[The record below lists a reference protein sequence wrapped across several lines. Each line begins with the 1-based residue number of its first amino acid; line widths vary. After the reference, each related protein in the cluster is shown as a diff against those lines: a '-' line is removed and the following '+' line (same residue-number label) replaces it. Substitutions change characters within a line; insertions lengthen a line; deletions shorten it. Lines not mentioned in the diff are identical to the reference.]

1 MKKIAILLLA
11 ILTFSCSDDDEK
23 GTEED
28 KGQWAMIFNE
38 TVKSDSNPVDRTEKF
53 MFDGERLIQHIIKQ
67 RYFEEEINNEVNLSY
82 SDNQVTVTTDY
93 LTLVYTLN
101 SEGYASQCVYSLSSQ
116 NRIYQFSYS
125 AEDT

>member
-38 TVKSDSNPVDRTEKF
+38 FVKNDSNPVDRT
-53 MFDGERLIQHIIKQ
+53 D
-67 RYFEEEINNEVNLSY
+67 EVYVRWRAPDSTYYKTTLFRRR
-82 SDNQVTVTTDY
+82 NQ
-93 LTLVYTLN
+93 
-101 SEGYASQCVYSLSSQ
+101 
-116 NRIYQFSYS
+116 
-125 AEDT
+125 

>member
-1 MKKIAILLLA
+1 MKKVAILLLA

-38 TVKSDSNPVDRTEKF
+38 SVKNDSNPVDKTEKF

-67 RYFEEEINNEVNLSY
+67 RYFEEEISNEVNLSY

-93 LTLVYTLN
+93 LTLIAKAMPVNVYTVCLHKIVFIN
-101 SEGYASQCVYSLSSQ
+101 FLTLQK
-116 NRIYQFSYS
+116 
-125 AEDT
+125 DT

>member
-23 GTEED
+23 GTVED

-53 MFDGERLIQHIIKQ
+53 MFDGERLIQHIIK
-67 RYFEEEINNEVNLSY
+67 RLSCN
-82 SDNQVTVTTDY
+82 SWGIKFSQFPSCIY
-93 LTLVYTLN
+93 L
-101 SEGYASQCVYSLSSQ
+101 C
-116 NRIYQFSYS
+116 
-125 AEDT
+125 

>member
-23 GTEED
+23 GTVED

-67 RYFEEEINNEVNLSY
+67 RYFEEEISNEVNLSY

-101 SEGYASQCVYSLSSQ
+101 SEAMPVNVYTVCLHKIVFINFLTLQ
-116 NRIYQFSYS
+116 K
-125 AEDT
+125 DT